1 VRPRFDIV
9 RVVGGVVRPPELNGT
24 HGRLLVQQKGE
35 VDIDAGHCL
44 TVTYAYRYRATEQP
58 DSWIFRWEFLRSR
71 PRRDYPYPLAHFD
84 VNGRLADGRNLAA
97 EAPGTDTS

>member
-1 VRPRFDIV
+1 VRPRFDLV
-9 RVVGGVVRPPELNGT
+9 RVVGGVMRPPELNGT

-58 DSWIFRWEFLRSR
+58 DSWIFPLGVPSQPASARLSVSARSLRCEWPSC
-71 PRRDYPYPLAHFD
+71 
-84 VNGRLADGRNLAA
+84 
-97 EAPGTDTS
+97 

>member
-44 TVTYAYRYRATEQP
+44 TVTYAYRYRATE
-58 DSWIFRWEFLRSR
+58 
-71 PRRDYPYPLAHFD
+71 
-84 VNGRLADGRNLAA
+84 
-97 EAPGTDTS
+97 